1 MPNLWGTAISLA
13 AARTIVVRA
22 LAHARSSDFPPMTVV
37 VLDTAGELV
46 AFAREDGSSLLRGR
60 IARAKAGGAPNM
72 GVGSRSLAARAA
84 AHPAF
89 INSVVALAD
98 SDLVPAAG
106 GVLVRD
112 DDNNVIGAV
121 GVSGSLPDDNEACA
135 IHGIAAAGL
144 RADPGAADPT

>member
-1 MPNLWGTAISLA
+1 MPNPWGTAISLA

-22 LAHARSSDFPPMTVV
+22 LAHARSSDFPPTTVA
-37 VLDTAGELV
+37 VLDAAGQLV

-60 IARAKAGGAPNM
+60 IARAKARGALNM

-98 SDLVPAAG
+98 GDLVPAAG

-121 GVSGSLPDDNEACA
+121 GASGSLPDDDEACA
-135 IHGIAAAGL
+135 IHGITAAGL